1 MYGVTRM
8 NRKKLLV
15 LTLGIIIAVS
25 AVIIYY
31 TQTQLPSTTISYGDV
46 TVEEAK
52 SLIESNSSLLI
63 IDVRTREEYDS
74 GHIEGAILIPVN
86 ELEDRLDELSKEEEL
101 LIYCRTGNRSS
112 NSVNI
117 LNANG
122 YTKIFHLKDGIT
134 AWIQAGYPTVK

>member
-1 MYGVTRM
+1 MYGVYGM

-15 LTLGIIIAVS
+15 LTLGIIIAFS
-25 AVIIYY
+25 ALIIYY
-31 TQTQLPSTTISYGDV
+31 TQIQLPSTTISYGDV

-52 SLIESNSSLLI
+52 SLIDSNFSLI
-63 IDVRTREEYDS
+63 ILDVRTREEYDS
-74 GHIEGAILIPVN
+74 GHIGGAILIPVG
-86 ELEDRLDELSKEEEL
+86 ELEDRLDELSKEEEF

-117 LNANG
+117 LKENG
-122 YTKIFHLKDGIT
+122 YTKIFHMNDGII